1 MNGRGKQM
9 RVIVIGGGIMG
20 LCAAWALRRAGH
32 EAVLYEQ
39 GPIPNPLASSCDEH
53 RLTRFTY
60 GAMTGYAR
68 MVHEAHAAWDR
79 LWADLG
85 QSHFHPA
92 GTLIVARAE
101 DGWVRA
107 SERCLQAM
115 GLPVEIWSPGVLG
128 ARLPLLRFEGARFAL
143 FTPTGGV
150 LFAERILI
158 GLGHWLREHGVEL
171 HANTPV
177 TEADPDRAAVR
188 TADGGTD
195 RADALV
201 IAAGPWTPRLLPG
214 LRGRITPSRQV
225 ALYLEPPADALSAWR
240 SAPAVLDQFEAARG
254 GFYAVP
260 PVAGTRL
267 KVGDHGFSLRGEP
280 DREREATET
289 DLNQALALAQ
299 TRVVGFERYRALR
312 ARTCFYSVAEGERF
326 IVEPLGRAWVLAG
339 FSGHGFKFGAVI
351 GEAIAAALTGA
362 RPARAITAWAAGRA

>member
-1 MNGRGKQM
+1 MKAQGQHM

-20 LCAAWALRRAGH
+20 LCTAWALSRAGH
-32 EAVLYEQ
+32 EAILYEQ

-68 MVHEAHAAWDR
+68 MVHEAQAAWDR

-85 QSHFHPA
+85 QSHFHPT
-92 GTLIVARAE
+92 GTLIVARDD

-115 GLPVEIWSPGVLG
+115 GLPVEIWSPDVLG

-150 LFAERILI
+150 LFAERILLS
-158 GLGHWLREHGVEL
+158 LGEWLREQGVEL

-177 TEADPDRAAVR
+177 TDVDPDRATVR
-188 TADGGTD
+188 TAAGRTD

-201 IAAGPWTPRLLPG
+201 VAAGPWTPRLLPA
-214 LRGRITPSRQV
+214 LRGRIIPSRQV
-225 ALYLEPPADALSAWR
+225 ALYLEPPSDLLAPWR
-240 SAPAVLDQFEAARG
+240 VAPAVLDQVEAARG

-260 PVAGTRL
+260 PVGGTRL
-267 KVGDHGFSLRGEP
+267 KVGDHAFSLRGQP
-280 DREREATET
+280 DREREPTES
-289 DLNQALALAQ
+289 DFAQALALAR
-299 TRVVGFERYRALR
+299 TRLVGFARYRALQ
-312 ARTCFYSVAEGERF
+312 ARTCFYSIAEDERF

-339 FSGHGFKFGAVI
+339 FSGHGFKFGALI
-351 GEAIAAALTGA
+351 GEAVAAALTGK
-362 RPARAITAWAAGRA
+362 RPAAAITAWAAGQV

>member
-1 MNGRGKQM
+1 M
-9 RVIVIGGGIMG
+9 RVIIIGGGIMG
-20 LCAAWALRRAGH
+20 LCTAWALCRAGH

-68 MVHEAHAAWDR
+68 MVHEAHAAWER

-85 QSHFHPA
+85 QSHFHPT

-107 SERCLQAM
+107 SERCLEAM
-115 GLPVEIWSPGVLG
+115 ALPVEIWSPDVLA

-150 LFAERILI
+150 LFAERILQ
-158 GLGHWLREHGVEL
+158 GLGQWLREQGVQL
-171 HANTPV
+171 HTDTPV
-177 TEADPDRAAVR
+177 REVDPDHAAVR
-188 TADGGTD
+188 TADGRTD

-201 IAAGPWTPRLLPG
+201 VAAGPWTPRLLPA
-214 LRGRITPSRQV
+214 LQGRITPSRQV
-225 ALYLEPPADALSAWR
+225 ALYLEPPADALAPWR
-240 SAPAVLDQFEAARG
+240 AAPAVLDQIEAARG
-254 GFYAVP
+254 GCYAVP
-260 PVAGTRL
+260 PVGGTRL
-267 KVGDHGFSLRGEP
+267 KMGDHAFSLRGQP
-280 DREREATET
+280 DLEREPTET
-289 DLNQALALAQ
+289 DLAQVLASVRSRL
-299 TRVVGFERYRALR
+299 VDFERYRAVQ

-351 GEAIAAALTGA
+351 GEAVAEVVTGE
-362 RPARAITAWAAGRA
+362 RPAAAITAWAAGRL